1 MVSSFEILLTILII
15 YFAAR
20 VTRMEERMNQ
30 LEANFNRHIKDGS
43 MEESNTI
50 HMGKAFGND
59 DASLTGT
66 VTDIA
71 KGIKQSVEEVRR

>member
-43 MEESNTI
+43 MEESNTV
-50 HMGKAFGND
+50 HLGKAFGND
-59 DASLTGT
+59 DERDQETHRWPGTG
-66 VTDIA
+66 
-71 KGIKQSVEEVRR
+71 RHL

>member
-43 MEESNTI
+43 MEESNTV

-59 DASLTGT
+59 DVFFHRHRDGYCQGHQA
-66 VTDIA
+66 
-71 KGIKQSVEEVRR
+71 VRGRK

>member
-20 VTRMEERMNQ
+20 VTRMEERVNQ
-30 LEANFNRHIKDGS
+30 LEANDTSF
-43 MEESNTI
+43 
-50 HMGKAFGND
+50 
-59 DASLTGT
+59 TGT

-71 KGIKQSVEEVRR
+71 KGIKQSVDEVRR

>member
-20 VTRMEERMNQ
+20 VTSMEERMNQ

-59 DASLTGT
+59 DASFTGT

>member
-20 VTRMEERMNQ
+20 VTRIEERVNQ
-30 LEANFNRHIKDGS
+30 LEANFNRHVKDGS
-43 MEESNTI
+43 MEESNTA
-50 HMGKAFGND
+50 HMGKAFGNTD
-59 DASLTGT
+59 TSFTGT

-71 KGIKQSVEEVRR
+71 KGIKQSVDEVRR

>member
-20 VTRMEERMNQ
+20 VTRMEERVNQ
-30 LEANFNRHIKDGS
+30 LEANFNRHVKEGA
-43 MEESNTI
+43 MEESHTV
-50 HMGKAFGND
+50 HMGKAFGNTD
-59 DASLTGT
+59 TSFTGT

-71 KGIKQSVEEVRR
+71 KGIKQSVDEVRR

>member
-43 MEESNTI
+43 MEESNTV
-50 HMGKAFGND
+50 HLGKAFGND
-59 DASLTGT
+59 DVSFTGT

>member
-30 LEANFNRHIKDGS
+30 MEANFNRHIKDGS
-43 MEESNTI
+43 MEESNTV

-59 DASLTGT
+59 DVSFTGT

>member
-1 MVSSFEILLTILII
+1 
-15 YFAAR
+15 
-20 VTRMEERMNQ
+20 MNQ

-43 MEESNTI
+43 MEESNTV

-59 DASLTGT
+59 DASFTGT
-66 VTDIA
+66 VADIA